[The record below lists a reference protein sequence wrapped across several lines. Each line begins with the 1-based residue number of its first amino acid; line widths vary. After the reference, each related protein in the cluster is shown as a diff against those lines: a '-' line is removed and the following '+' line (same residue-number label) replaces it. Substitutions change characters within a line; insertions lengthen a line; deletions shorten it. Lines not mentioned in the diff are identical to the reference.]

1 MNQSMSMTAAQQQ
14 KLAISGR
21 QMQGLK
27 LLAMSLPELR
37 AEIAAEM
44 SANPAIEDMD
54 HPLETPLSEVEAKLD
69 REREQDEPDFPE
81 DGYEP
86 TVGHDE
92 EAAERRQAFF
102 DNLVKEETLQGHL
115 VEQLPLSDIDPADFP
130 MAEVLIGDLDE
141 KGYYKGSLADVAMAF
156 GKSEDEVIAVLAK
169 IRDLDPPGC
178 GSRTVEECL
187 LSQLESIAD
196 PAVRE
201 DVRKIV
207 SGHLADIEAGR
218 IDAICKAHGF
228 SKKRFAAALV
238 ALRSLDGRPG
248 RQFPSER
255 ERVEF
260 VNPEIHARKLDGRWI
275 AETDER
281 SLPEIRFSKSFED
294 LLKDKSQTAETKAYV
309 RERIAAA
316 RAFREAIEK
325 RRQTVKDI
333 AQAVFDRQQDFFERG
348 FGALKPLT
356 ELEVAASVGVHG
368 TTVSRTV
375 RDKYAETPY
384 GTIELRRFFSTGVK
398 TSAGETVSQEAVLG
412 KLREIVDGEDKSNP
426 LSDEKIAAEL
436 KGAGYPVAR
445 RTVAKYRD
453 KLGIPGR
460 NDRVIA

>member
-1 MNQSMSMTAAQQQ
+1 MNQSMTMSAAQQQ

-178 GSRTVEECL
+178 GARTVEECL
-187 LSQLESIAD
+187 ISQLESIAD

-218 IDAICKAHGF
+218 TDAICKAHGF
-228 SKKRFAAALV
+228 SKERFAAAMV

-275 AETDER
+275 AETDEH
-281 SLPEIRFSKSFED
+281 

-436 KGAGYPVAR
+436 KAAGYPVAR

>member
-1 MNQSMSMTAAQQQ
+1 MAVTEALTNQ
-14 KLAISGR
+14 
-21 QMQGLK
+21 
-27 LLAMSLPELR
+27 
-37 AEIAAEM
+37 
-44 SANPAIEDMD
+44 
-54 HPLETPLSEVEAKLD
+54 
-69 REREQDEPDFPE
+69 
-81 DGYEP
+81 
-86 TVGHDE
+86 
-92 EAAERRQAFF
+92 
-102 DNLVKEETLQGHL
+102 L
-115 VEQLPLSDIDPADFP
+115 VECAEKQDFEGAFKLVREHQVELSKSLTSVGVRDALKKTTKDRLLLSFLDGAGFGEKPFDKAMVSLEKLVGFQEGALVLSKAWGLGKVKRLDYFYKRITVDFKVKKGHQFTYAAAVDMLEGAPEGHILVLRETAPADF
-130 MAEVLIGDLDE
+130 
-141 KGYYKGSLADVAMAF
+141 
-156 GKSEDEVIAVLAK
+156 
-169 IRDLDPPGC
+169 
-178 GSRTVEECL
+178 
-187 LSQLESIAD
+187 
-196 PAVRE
+196 
-201 DVRKIV
+201 
-207 SGHLADIEAGR
+207 EA
-218 IDAICKAHGF
+218 
-228 SKKRFAAALV
+228 
-238 ALRSLDGRPG
+238 
-248 RQFPSER
+248 
-255 ERVEF
+255 
-260 VNPEIHARKLDGRWI
+260 
-275 AETDER
+275 
-281 SLPEIRFSKSFED
+281 

-309 RERIAAA
+309 RERIASA
-316 RAFREAIEK
+316 RALREAIEK

>member
-1 MNQSMSMTAAQQQ
+1 MNQSMTMSAAQQQ

-69 REREQDEPDFPE
+69 HERELDEPDFPE

-86 TVGHDE
+86 TVGRDE

-102 DNLVKEETLQGHL
+102 DNQVKEETLQGHL
-115 VEQLPLSDIDPADFP
+115 VEQLPLSDIDPEDFP

-141 KGYYKGSLADVAMAF
+141 KGYYKGSLADVSMAF
-156 GKSEDEVIAVLAK
+156 GRSEDEVVAVLAK

-178 GSRTVEECL
+178 GARTVEECL
-187 LSQLESIAD
+187 LSQLDSIAD
-196 PAVRE
+196 PAIRE
-201 DVRKIV
+201 DVREIV
-207 SGHLADIEAGR
+207 SGHLGDIGAGR
-218 IDAICKAHGF
+218 VDAIGKALGF
-228 SKKRFAAALV
+228 SKERLAAAIS

-260 VNPEIHARKLDGRWI
+260 VNPEIHSRKVGGRWL

-281 SLPEIRFSKSFED
+281 SLPEIRFSKSFEA
-294 LLKDKSQTAETKAYV
+294 LLKDPSQTAETKAYV

-316 RAFREAIEK
+316 RAFREAVEK
-325 RRQTVKDI
+325 RRQTVRDI
-333 AQAVFDRQQDFFERG
+333 AQAVFDRQQEFFERG

-356 ELEVAASVGVHG
+356 ELEVASAVGVHG

-375 RDKYAETPY
+375 RDKYAETPF

-398 TSAGETVSQEAVLG
+398 TAAGETVSQEAVLG
-412 KLREIVDGEDKSNP
+412 KLREVVDGEDKSNP
-426 LSDEKIAAEL
+426 LSDEKIALRL
-436 KGAGYPVAR
+436 KDAGYPVAR

-460 NDRVIA
+460 NERVMA